1 MGNKQQPAPTSLPRV
16 QGTAQ
21 ASGAPAEAAASL
33 AAPTPSW
40 RRRDLLRGA
49 LPGSL
54 AGLAALG
61 LVPLTAGCG
70 TRFVRDP
77 RADAALLSQALE
89 VVYQVRHAYLRAA
102 ALLPARE
109 RALAASIRAQ
119 EAEQAAQLGEL
130 IGRLGRR
137 PPRPLLA
144 AEYDAQLPALANR
157 SDALRLLRDAE
168 DLEVRTHLLAFAR
181 VSAPELRPSALR
193 LACAH
198 AGHGMLIASLRGE
211 RAPERAFVTGRPRS

>member
-1 MGNKQQPAPTSLPRV
+1 MQS
-16 QGTAQ
+16 TAQ
-21 ASGAPAEAAASL
+21 ASCAPAEAAASL
-33 AAPTPSW
+33 AAPTSSL

-77 RADAALLSQALE
+77 RADAALLAQALE

-102 ALLPARE
+102 ALLSARE

-130 IGRLGRR
+130 IKRLGRR

-144 AEYDAQLPALANR
+144 AEYDAQLPVLANR
-157 SDALRLLRDAE
+157 EDALRLLRDAE

-181 VSAPELRPSALR
+181 ISAPELRSGILR
-193 LACAH
+193 LAYAH
-198 AGHGMLIASLRGE
+198 AAHGMLIASLRGE